1 MRYTSSHRPI
11 RSSVSWTTT
20 GCGTSAKKVEYGF
33 WEIYDDQHTVIRL
46 ATDWAT
52 EPEKVDQLLEV
63 L

>member
-1 MRYTSSHRPI
+1 MDNDRLRDF
-11 RSSVSWTTT
+11 
-20 GCGTSAKKVEYGF
+20 GEKVEYGF